1 MIEEGGDW
9 DRRNRL
15 KIYSAME
22 ALINRNFEKASQLF
36 TETLETFTAFEII
49 DFDTYIF
56 YTIVTSMVAVDRVSL
71 KKKVIDSPEILSVSQ
86 KLGVVETFLRS
97 YYDGDYRTY
106 FQSILP
112 VMQKIQLDNLLSQ
125 HYRWIFR
132 ELRVRSYTQF
142 LESYKSVQLKSMA
155 EEFGVSEE
163 FIDREV
169 SQFIAN
175 GRLRCTIDKVDG
187 KIDTNRFDE
196 RNGYYNSIIKN
207 GDALLNRVQKLSRVV
222 NL

>member
-15 KIYSAME
+15 KIYSAIESLM
-22 ALINRNFEKASQLF
+22 NRNFEKASQLF

-49 DFDTYIF
+49 DFETFIF
-56 YTIVTSMVAVDRVSL
+56 YTIVTSMISLDRVSL
-71 KKKVIDSPEILSVSQ
+71 KKKVVDSPEILSVSQ
-86 KLGVVETFLRS
+86 KLGVLETFLRS
-97 YYDGDYRTY
+97 YYEGNYRSY
-106 FQSILP
+106 FEALLA
-112 VMQKIQLDNLLSQ
+112 VMDKIHLDCLLHQ
-125 HYRWIFR
+125 HYKWIFR
-132 ELRVRSYTQF
+132 ELRVRAYTQF
-142 LESYKSVQLKSMA
+142 LESYKSVQLQWMA
-155 EEFGVSEE
+155 DEFGVSVD

-169 SQFIAN
+169 SEFIAT

-187 KIDTNRFDE
+187 KIETNRFDE
-196 RNGYYNSIIKN
+196 RNGYYNTILKN